1 TPEPRLRAA
10 DPPLLIAGGAL
21 LLVLLGLPWLVGPY
35 LLTVATEALI
45 FVLFAASLQ
54 FLMGVGGLI
63 SFGHAAYF
71 GLGAYG
77 VGLAVRHWGAP
88 MEVALLG
95 APLLAAAGALVFG
108 WFCVRLS
115 GVYLAMLT
123 LAFAQIAW
131 SIAFQWIELTG
142 GDNGIIGIWPPDWA
156 SSVVAFYYF
165 AGALCVIGLLCLRH
179 LAFAPFGYTL

>member
-21 LLVLLGLPWLVGPY
+21 LLFLVGLPWLVGPY
-35 LLTVATEALI
+35 FLSVATEALI

-54 FLMGVGGLI
+54 FLMGIGGLI

-88 MEVALLG
+88 MELALLS
-95 APLLAAAGALVFG
+95 APLLAAAGARLVGCFG
-108 WFCVRLS
+108 ARPA
-115 GVYLAMLT
+115 GVA
-123 LAFAQIAW
+123 
-131 SIAFQWIELTG
+131 
-142 GDNGIIGIWPPDWA
+142 
-156 SSVVAFYYF
+156 
-165 AGALCVIGLLCLRH
+165 
-179 LAFAPFGYTL
+179 